1 MSVITKVLRQTC
13 VYWPP
18 ASPDRYGQPTQG
30 NPVELNCRW
39 DDMIQEVVKDDGT
52 IVMSKAEVM
61 VSADVEVGGVL
72 FLGTMDDVVDI
83 TNPKGNEGA
92 YEILKFAKNPNFKC
106 TEFVRTAY
114 L

>member
-18 ASPDRYGQPTQG
+18 ASPDKYGQPTYG
-30 NPVELNCRW
+30 DATELNCRW
-39 DDMIQEVVKDDGT
+39 DDMNQEVIKEDGT
-52 IVMSKAEVM
+52 IVMSQAEVM
-61 VSADVEVGGVL
+61 VSADVEIGGVL
-72 FLGTMDDVVDI
+72 MLGELTDI
-83 TNPKGNEGA
+83 EDETYPKKNNGA
-92 YEILKFAKNPNFKC
+92 FEILKFAKNPNFKC